1 MRLFCIGFAAGAALL
16 QQQPVL
22 PGWNEL
28 LGLMA
33 IAACLTALL
42 RRLPMARAPYTALR
56 HLLTAPASVA
66 AGFFWAALLAHQALQ
81 PALHGLDEGRDLR
94 VTGLVESLP
103 YSSGSGQ
110 RFNFRIERVQS
121 PTAATLPAR
130 IALGWYA
137 GNATQG
143 TVPLLRAGQR
153 WQLSVRLQRPHG
165 NANPYGFDYEVWL
178 LEQGLRATGY
188 VRAADTAVLLDSFVP
203 CAACVIDALRGV
215 VRRRIETAL
224 AGRRYCAVMVAL
236 VVGDQHGIRQSDWLV
251 FTRTGVS
258 HLISISG
265 LHVTMVAGLAAMLAG
280 QLWRRSFFTAAQ
292 LPLTL
297 PARKVAAL
305 AGALAAWA
313 YVLLAGYG
321 VPAQRTLY
329 MLLVVALAIWQ
340 GRITRFS
347 HVLAAA
353 LLLVVVLDPWAVI
366 WPGFWLSFG
375 AVAVLVYAGSGR
387 LRQRAVRNS
396 SGNSAGAQHAALQQ
410 PRGIVRR
417 WYLLLTES
425 AQAQYAVTIGLVPL
439 TLLLFAQISLV
450 TPLANALAI
459 PLVSIIIAPLALLA
473 GVMPQPLS
481 AVLFEL
487 AHALFSWL
495 ADVLTWLAQLPLAV
509 WRAPM
514 PPALLFCW
522 ATLGTLWLLAPRGWP
537 VRWLGLASW
546 LPLLFA
552 PASAPRRATMQ
563 VTVFD
568 VGQGMAVLVETENH
582 RLLYDAGPAYGSLAN
597 AGNRIILPYLQARGI
612 ATLDRLMISHSDT
625 DHAGG
630 ALALLA
636 AMPELALWSSL
647 PPWHAVRRAA
657 RTAVACQA
665 GQHWDWDGVHFEILA
680 PPADS
685 YKQQGLKPNA
695 LSCSLKISTVAGTLL
710 LVGDIEAAQELAML
724 RSYGQQ
730 LRASVLLVP
739 HHGSKTSSSAAFLQT
754 VQPRHAIFQLGY
766 RNRYHHPH
774 PAVWARYGALGIAR
788 WRTDLTGAIELRFD
802 GEIQLTA
809 YRQRHA
815 RYWYGR

>member
-1 MRLFCIGFAAGAALL
+1 MRLFCIGFVAGAALL
-16 QQQPVL
+16 QQQSALPTWSDLLLTASAGSLTVL
-22 PGWNEL
+22 LWRWQFSPARYAVMRQL
-28 LGLMA
+28 
-33 IAACLTALL
+33 LTAL
-42 RRLPMARAPYTALR
+42 
-56 HLLTAPASVA
+56 ASVIT
-66 AGFFWAALLAHQALQ
+66 GYCWAALLAHQALQ
-81 PALHGLDEGRDLR
+81 PFLHGADEGRDLR
-94 VTGLVESLP
+94 VSGVVESLP
-103 YSSGSGQ
+103 YPSGAGQ
-110 RFNFRIERVQS
+110 RFNFHIEQVLS
-121 PTAATLPAR
+121 PTAAELPAR

-137 GNATQG
+137 GNAQQG
-143 TVPLLRAGQR
+143 GVPLLRAGQR
-153 WQLSVRLQRPHG
+153 WQLTVRLQRPHG

-178 LEQGLRATGY
+178 LEQGIRATGY
-188 VRAADTAVLLDSFVP
+188 VRATDTAVLIDSLVP
-203 CAACVIDALRGV
+203 CGGCVVDALRGA
-215 VRRRIETAL
+215 VRSRIEAAL
-224 AGRRYCAVMVAL
+224 AGRRYSAVMVAL
-236 VVGDQHGIRQSDWLV
+236 VVGDQHGIRPSDWLV

-265 LHVTMVAGLAAMLAG
+265 LHVTMVAGLAAMLAS

-292 LPLTL
+292 LPLIL
-297 PARKVAAL
+297 PARRVAAL
-305 AGALAAWA
+305 VGALAAWA

-353 LLLVVVLDPWAVI
+353 LFLVVLLDPWAVI

-387 LRQRAVRNS
+387 LRQRAARS
-396 SGNSAGAQHAALQQ
+396 SSAGTSRAALQQ
-410 PRGIVRR
+410 SGSIVRR
-417 WYLLLTES
+417 WYRLLAEAAL
-425 AQAQYAVTIGLVPL
+425 AQYAVTIGLVPL
-439 TLLLFAQISLV
+439 TVLLFAQISLV

-473 GVMPQPLS
+473 SVMPQPVSTAL
-481 AVLFEL
+481 LEL
-487 AHALFSWL
+487 AHALFGWL
-495 ADVLTWLAQLPLAV
+495 ADVLIWLSRQPQSV

-514 PPALLFCW
+514 PAPLLFCW

-552 PASAPRRATMQ
+552 PSSAPRRAAMQ
-563 VTVFD
+563 VTFFD
-568 VGQGMAVLVETENH
+568 VGQGMAVLVETQHH
-582 RLLYDAGPAYGSLAN
+582 RLLYDAGPAYGSVAN

-665 GQHWDWDGVHFEILA
+665 GQQWDWDGVHFEMLA
-680 PPADS
+680 PPAGS
-685 YKQQGLKPNA
+685 YGQPGLKPNA
-695 LSCSLKISTVAGTLL
+695 LSCSLKISTLAGTLL

-724 RSYGQQ
+724 GSYGQQ
-730 LRASVLLVP
+730 LRASVLLAP
-739 HHGSKTSSSAAFLQT
+739 HHGSKTSSGVAFLQA

-774 PAVWARYGALGIAR
+774 PAVWERYGGLGITR

-802 GEIQLTA
+802 DEIQLTA